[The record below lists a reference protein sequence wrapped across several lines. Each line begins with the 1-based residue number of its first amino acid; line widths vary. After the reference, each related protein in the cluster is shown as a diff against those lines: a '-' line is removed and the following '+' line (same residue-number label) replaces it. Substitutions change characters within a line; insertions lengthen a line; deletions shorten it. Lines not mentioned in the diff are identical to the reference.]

1 MISRRARA
9 IETLGAVLLL
19 WIGARVGLSALPEDI
34 SPPVNRRMPDI
45 ASVPP
50 RTVPLVEIPQG
61 AAWHIKA
68 PVPDVRHQNLQHA
81 AQQPSARAAKAPAP
95 GLLTTVTTQ
104 DASPNSQQ
112 EESNPTIG
120 AAHALPP
127 HAMSA
132 HFPKLSGSAWLLAR
146 TDSGTIG
153 SAPQGQLGASQA
165 GLRLLVSIPAPIPK
179 SLRLSLRAIT
189 ALETNSG
196 REIAPGLSWQ
206 PHAALPIEV
215 VVERRIR
222 LARNESDA
230 LAVLIAGGVS
240 DMHIGDRTIF
250 DAYAQTGIV
259 GASHRLKFAD
269 GAATV
274 RTEISPHIRA
284 GVGVWGGAQP
294 GLSRIDVGP
303 SVRFRIGGAALSA
316 DWRFRVA
323 GNARPGSGPS
333 ITIARDF

>member
-19 WIGARVGLSALPEDI
+19 WVSARVGLSALPDDTSPLVSKKMPGITNI
-34 SPPVNRRMPDI
+34 SPTASPITAMPRDI
-45 ASVPP
+45 AWPTMTPIVDTRPP
-50 RTVPLVEIPQG
+50 DSRRSAHPQG
-61 AAWHIKA
+61 PRLVAVFGSPGTKT
-68 PVPDVRHQNLQHA
+68 
-81 AQQPSARAAKAPAP
+81 AQA
-95 GLLTTVTTQ
+95 T
-104 DASPNSQQ
+104 SPNSHY
-112 EESNPTIG
+112 EEADAVIDTAPT
-120 AAHALPP
+120 LPSQARP
-127 HAMSA
+127 A
-132 HFPKLSGSAWLLAR
+132 HFPRLSGSAWILAR
-146 TDSGTIG
+146 TGTGTIG

-165 GLRLLVSIPAPIPK
+165 GLRVLASLPAPIPK
-179 SLRLSLRAIT
+179 SLRLSLRAVT

-196 REIAPGLSWQ
+196 REIAPGLSWK
-206 PHAALPIEV
+206 PLPALPVEV
-215 VVERRIR
+215 IVERRIR
-222 LARNESDA
+222 LARNEGGA
-230 LAVLIAGGVS
+230 LAVLVAGGVS
-240 DMHIGDRTIF
+240 DVHISEQAIF
-250 DAYAQTGIV
+250 DAYAQTGLV
-259 GASHRLKFAD
+259 GATRRLKFAD

-303 SVRFRIGGAALSA
+303 SVRLRISGASLSA

>member
-19 WIGARVGLSALPEDI
+19 WIGARVGLSALQDDTSPLVGEKMPGFINI
-34 SPPVNRRMPDI
+34 SPM
-45 ASVPP
+45 A
-50 RTVPLVEIPQG
+50 
-61 AAWHIKA
+61 A
-68 PVPDVRHQNLQHA
+68 PVTAMPKDVAWPTMAAIAVTRPPDSRRSAHQQEPRPVA
-81 AQQPSARAAKAPAP
+81 VFGSPGTKTAQAP
-95 GLLTTVTTQ
+95 
-104 DASPNSQQ
+104 SPNSHH
-112 EESNPTIG
+112 EEADAVID
-120 AAHALPP
+120 AAPPLPP
-127 HAMSA
+127 QARSA

-146 TDSGTIG
+146 TGTGTIG

-179 SLRLSLRAIT
+179 SLRLSLRATT

-196 REIAPGLSWQ
+196 REIAPGLSWK
-206 PHAALPIEV
+206 PLTALPVEV
-215 VVERRIR
+215 IVERRIR
-222 LARNESDA
+222 LARNECDA
-230 LAVLIAGGVS
+230 LAVLVAGGVS
-240 DMHIGDRTIF
+240 DVRLDERAIF

-259 GASHRLKFAD
+259 GATRRLKFAD

-274 RTEISPHIRA
+274 RTEVSPHIRA

-294 GLSRIDVGP
+294 SLSRIDVGP
-303 SVRFRIGGAALSA
+303 SVRLRISGASLSA